1 MIKLNIRKLLD
12 EKGKSIYWL
21 YNQLGLSY
29 NNVKRMIDN
38 QTISIRFENIEMLC
52 FILDCTP
59 NELFSI
65 YYDNE
70 LNTK

>member
-52 FILDCTP
+52 FILDCT
-59 NELFSI
+59 NNSI
-65 YYDNE
+65 F
-70 LNTK
+70 K